1 MPPEEA
7 SILDP
12 PADLSTESA
21 AWFVKIVREYGIA
34 DESGVLIL
42 SEAMR
47 AYDHATEARGILK
60 TEGLTVVDR
69 YGQHRPH
76 PAAGIARDSTK
87 NFLACMKALN
97 LDCEPIRPGCGR
109 PPGRR

>member
-1 MPPEEA
+1 MPPA
-7 SILDP
+7 VPSMLDP
-12 PADLSTESA
+12 PGDLSPESA

-47 AYDHATEARGILK
+47 AYDHATEARSILK
-60 TEGLTVVDR
+60 TEGLTVTDR

-76 PAAGIARDSTK
+76 PAAGIARDMQK

-97 LDCEPIRPGCGR
+97 LDCEPVRPGPGR